1 MQLSRRLV
9 DMEPYDIFLSHANAD
24 KLDFVEDLKK
34 SFDKLGIKVF
44 YDKDSI
50 EWGDKWKDR
59 ILDGLKNS
67 ESQDYILSN
76 KYYKDIE
83 TVQYYLGVDQNVKVG
98 LVDFEE
104 IVVKDHIK
112 DGLNI
117 SEEEKKETKERL
129 RKSYNKI
136 EYFCERM
143 EYLGILSEDKTVR
156 WLIIKYYKPTIIKS
170 YERLRNLIVKTR
182 EGRNM
187 NDLYE
192 HFSRLYNLAKGEN
205 LKYK

>member
-1 MQLSRRLV
+1 MSSMGYILATVTALATSVTALV
-9 DMEPYDIFLSHANAD
+9 AFLS
-24 KLDFVEDLKK
+24 LKNERGRK
-34 SFDKLGIKVF
+34 RLSVF
-44 YDKDSI
+44 S
-50 EWGDKWKDR
+50 ESVR
-59 ILDGLKNS
+59 VVLDGLKNS

-182 EGRNM
+182 EDRNM

-205 LKYK
+205 LEYK